1 MRPGRVVTGTTGH
14 QCGYI
19 DLTITRLLLGRISR
33 NAKFYH
39 QVVHNVSEYE
49 GRADVGDPGERKKKT
64 SADRFVRFLT
74 PTVNMPK
81 QIREVSILVFVV
93 RVSRNPLS
101 LPRSSFLHHNDT
113 LIRTSYWRHSP
124 PWSHPKSLLR
134 RLPRFV
140 SARPRSTR
148 MVPARKNGSPSGIVI
163 STIDGNSFT
172 ATSGRVSWTEFGGHR
187 VFDRR

>member
-1 MRPGRVVTGTTGH
+1 MAGCHGFRLDVDTSTFLSHVYCLGIFPGTKSF
-14 QCGYI
+14 
-19 DLTITRLLLGRISR
+19 ITRSCMM
-33 NAKFYH
+33 
-39 QVVHNVSEYE
+39 HNVFEYE
-49 GRADVGDPGERKKKT
+49 GRADVETWGNAENKRR
-64 SADRFVRFLT
+64 SSRR
-74 PTVNMPK
+74 
-81 QIREVSILVFVV
+81 VSWRSKCQSKSGKYHISTLVLVV

-140 SARPRSTR
+140 SARPRSTG

-172 ATSGRVSWTEFGGHR
+172 ATSVRVSWTEFGGHR

>member
-39 QVVHNVSEYE
+39 QVVHNASEYE

-101 LPRSSFLHHNDT
+101 LPRIFLSSSYRTPSSVPPTGGILHLGPIQNPSFADCPD
-113 LIRTSYWRHSP
+113 SCQPAPDQQEWC
-124 PWSHPKSLLR
+124 
-134 RLPRFV
+134 RLG
-140 SARPRSTR
+140 R
-148 MVPARKNGSPSGIVI
+148 MAH
-163 STIDGNSFT
+163 
-172 ATSGRVSWTEFGGHR
+172 HR
-187 VFDRR
+187 A